1 MATAPP
7 AWIEELAASIGA
19 ACGPE
24 AADASRDA
32 MLAMTEEEA
41 RAYAN
46 DQIAACTDA
55 GTGGGK
61 PQKPPKGDKP
71 GKGNGR
77 GGG

>member
-1 MATAPP
+1 
-7 AWIEELAASIGA
+7 
-19 ACGPE
+19 
-24 AADASRDA
+24 